1 MEENKM
7 KIVLAYSG
15 GLDTSVAIKWLK
27 DRYNAEIICYTSNIG
42 QSDDPAKLK
51 EKAMRAGAS
60 GFYFED
66 LRGKFIKSYILPA
79 LKAGAIYQDKYPLAT
94 ALSRPLITEGMVKVA
109 KREKAQAI
117 AHGCTGKGNDQVRF
131 ELTTRYLSPELKVMA
146 PVREWEFRSREEE
159 IEYAKKNNIPVSVTK
174 DKPYSIDQ
182 NLWGI
187 SIECGKLE
195 NPWNEPP
202 EDAYQV
208 TVAPEKTPA
217 KPQYVII
224 GFKKG
229 VPVSLNGKS
238 VDMLSMIDKL
248 TDMGGKHGVGRI
260 DMVEDRLVGIKSREI
275 YEAPAA
281 VILHTAHNELEKL
294 VFSRD
299 LYEFKKM
306 VSQRYSQIIYFGQW
320 FSHIKECMDSFVETS
335 QKFVTGE
342 VKVKL
347 YRGNC
352 IVTGRKSPYSLYSEG
367 LATYTQKDMFDHRAA
382 GGFMEIFGLP
392 SKLEGEREK
401 NVT

>member
-1 MEENKM
+1 M

-27 DRYNAEIICYTSNIG
+27 DKYNAEIICYTSNVG
-42 QSDDPAKLK
+42 QGDDAEQLKAKALK
-51 EKAMRAGAS
+51 TGAS
-60 GFYFED
+60 KFYFED
-66 LRGKFIKSYILPA
+66 LRDRFVNEYIVPS

-94 ALSRPLITEGMVKVA
+94 ALARPIIAEGMVKAA
-109 KREKAQAI
+109 KKEKAQAI

-131 ELTTRYLSPELKVMA
+131 ELTAKYLAPEMKVIA

-159 IEYAKKNNIPVSVTK
+159 IDYAKKYGIPVPVTK
-174 DKPYSIDQ
+174 AKPYSIDW

-202 EDAYQV
+202 EDAYQI
-208 TVAPEKTPA
+208 TTSPEKAPA
-217 KPQYVII
+217 KPEYVTI

-229 VPVSLNGKS
+229 VPISLNGKNAGTMS
-238 VDMLSMIDKL
+238 IIEKL
-248 TDMGGKHGVGRI
+248 TKTGGKHGIGRI

-281 VILHTAHNELEKL
+281 VILHATHRELEKL

-299 LYEFKKM
+299 LYELKKLI
-306 VSQRYSQIIYFGQW
+306 SQRYSQIVYFGQW
-320 FSHIKECMDSFVETS
+320 FSHIKECFDAFVDES

-342 VKVKL
+342 VKMKL
-347 YRGNC
+347 YRGAC
-352 IVTGRKSPYSLYSEG
+352 TVAGRKSPYSIYNES
-367 LATYTQKDMFDHRAA
+367 LATYTVKDMFDHKAA
-382 GGFMEIFGLP
+382 QGFLEIFGLP
-392 SKLEGEREK
+392 SKLEGLRNK
-401 NVT
+401 K